1 METLNIVLS
10 IVASLLSIFATAQAY
25 KSKREIKRL
34 RDLYEGN
41 VQKAYGNGNS
51 QVMGTG
57 NRVVGC
63 GDR

>member
-1 METLNIVLS
+1 METFNIVLS
-10 IVASLLSIFATAQAY
+10 IVASVASIFAAVQTC

-34 RDLYEGN
+34 RNLYEGN
-41 VQKAYGNGNS
+41 IQKAYGNGNS

-57 NRVVGC
+57 NRVVGR